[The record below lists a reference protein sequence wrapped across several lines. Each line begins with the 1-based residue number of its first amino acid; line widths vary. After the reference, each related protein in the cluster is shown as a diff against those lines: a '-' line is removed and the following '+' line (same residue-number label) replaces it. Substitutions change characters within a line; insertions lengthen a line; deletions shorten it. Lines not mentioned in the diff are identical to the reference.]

1 MRSFFKH
8 PDLDKFY
15 KIFEKEERSPI
26 FSGKFDLFYYCFLIG
41 ISAGKRSGWNKDE
54 SSDALELAKRFP
66 NNMKDSKLLIL
77 NLLLT
82 GYTIE
87 KKKKVEVDTFANS
100 ILARLIDHDDIN
112 QLSEEGY
119 KRINSFA
126 YAGFEILYNEEKYK
140 YPTNGSE
147 AIVRIKDILD
157 KNFSKKPWV

>member
-15 KIFEKEERSPI
+15 KIFEKEEKSPI

-41 ISAGKRSGWNKDE
+41 VSAGKRLGWDANE

-66 NNMKDSKLLIL
+66 NNMKDSRLLIL

-100 ILARLIDHDDIN
+100 ILTRLIDHDDIN

-126 YAGFEILYNEEKYK
+126 YAGFDILYNDENYK
-140 YPTNGSE
+140 YPSSGSE
-147 AIVRIKDILD
+147 AIIKIKEILD
-157 KNFSKKPWV
+157 INFSKKPWS